1 MQVAFDFSEMEP
13 VLHDRRVEDIAVK
26 LRLEFP
32 DLESAQF
39 VTYLQP
45 QQRLEKKEESGEVII
60 PPVVV
65 MAILSPNPK
74 AAGYAIMTKAAVY
87 LDHWLDTDKKSKHF
101 VGVEDPAYKIFRRTA
116 REHVKTVRNL
126 QEMN

>member
-1 MQVAFDFSEMEP
+1 MSFDFKELEP
-13 VLHDRRVEDIAVK
+13 VLHDNRVDKIASK
-26 LRLEFP
+26 IKLEFP
-32 DLESAQF
+32 VLWEAQF

-45 QQRLEKKEESGEVII
+45 EQVLEQKDNNKPVTI

-74 AAGYAIMTKAAVY
+74 APGYMIMTKAAVY
-87 LDHWLDTDKKSKHF
+87 LDDWIDTDKKQKHY

-116 REHVKTVRNL
+116 KEHAKTMRNL

>member
-1 MQVAFDFSEMEP
+1 MEP
-13 VLHDRRVEDIAVK
+13 VLTDGRVEKIATK
-26 LRLEFP
+26 IKLEFP
-32 DLESAQF
+32 DLYDAQF

-45 QQRLEKKEESGEVII
+45 RQVLENKESGIPSII

-74 AAGYAIMTKAAVY
+74 SSGYAIMTKAAVY
-87 LDHWLDTDKKSKHF
+87 LDHWIDTDKKQKHF

-116 REHVKTVRNL
+116 REHAKTMRNL
-126 QEMN
+126 REMN

>member
-1 MQVAFDFSEMEP
+1 MSFDFSELEP
-13 VLHDRRVEDIAVK
+13 VLHDNRVEKIAIK

-32 DLESAQF
+32 DLGNAQF

-45 QQRLEKKEESGEVII
+45 EQRLEKKDNGKETLI

-87 LDHWLDTDKKSKHF
+87 LDHWLDTDKKHKHY

-116 REHVKTVRNL
+116 KEHAKTMRNL

>member
-1 MQVAFDFSEMEP
+1 MSFDFSELEP
-13 VLHDRRVEDIAVK
+13 VLHDNRVEKIAVK
-26 LRLEFP
+26 LKLEFP
-32 DLESAQF
+32 DLDTAQF

-45 QQRLEKKEESGEVII
+45 EQNLEKKGNSKNVTI

-74 AAGYAIMTKAAVY
+74 APGYSIMTKAAVY
-87 LDHWLDTDKKSKHF
+87 LDHWLDTDKKSRHY

-116 REHVKTVRNL
+116 KEHAKTMRNL
-126 QEMN
+126 REMN